1 MESANNVC
9 EHFVFSALSHF
20 AIHLYA
26 KQELFTSG
34 SRDRHQYNLF
44 RFIVPILMQ
53 DMPFWS
59 FRNDFSFFWCS
70 VFSKTSA
77 AVIKRSRK
85 QSIPWLD
92 MTIHPLFGAVSF
104 SLMILLITTPQIP
117 IYQTHISFL
126 PRLTVN
132 SGFPLYPD
140 FFSNCL
146 MIIEGSPSCPYF
158 PISFLCIKWMPIC
171 PIPSIKTATPRMKFF
186 P

>member
-59 FRNDFSFFWCS
+59 FRNDISFFWCS

-117 IYQTHISFL
+117 IRDTPANPNWTKSLRDGLPGLWRSFTL
-126 PRLTVN
+126 LTIKKQWK
-132 SGFPLYPD
+132 Y
-140 FFSNCL
+140 FS
-146 MIIEGSPSCPYF
+146 
-158 PISFLCIKWMPIC
+158 
-171 PIPSIKTATPRMKFF
+171 
-186 P
+186 